1 MANIIKTN
9 MDTIGFIPEI
19 WANEILR
26 VLRAN
31 SDIINAIARDSDFDT
46 PQERGD
52 VINITYPGTFAVQ
65 NKAEDTAISPAAP
78 SGGAKV
84 AVALS
89 QYKTVDFLVEDLART
104 QSRQDLM
111 ERYTEP
117 AVSAIIENIASA
129 VHALYSGFSQSVG
142 ASGTDITAATVRTAG
157 RALDTAKVPRR
168 NRSLI
173 VSSKDYY
180 SLLGDSNLQ
189 SYFANAAPD
198 TMRDGLVG
206 RLYGFDVYL
215 SQLVP
220 VVTGSPDSTKNLA
233 LHRDAAILAFRPLSD
248 PPAGSG
254 AQSMTIFDEQTGV
267 VMRVLSQYDMSHR
280 GLRVAIDCLYGV
292 AELRDAAGV
301 VVLA

>member
-31 SDIINAIARDSDFDT
+31 SDIINAVARDSDFDT

-65 NKAEDTAISPAAP
+65 TKAEDTAISPSAP
-78 SGGAKV
+78 SGGTKV
-84 AVALS
+84 AVPLHN
-89 QYKTVDFLVEDLART
+89 YKTVDFLVEDLART

-117 AVSAIIENIASA
+117 AVTALIENITSA
-129 VHALYSGFSQSVG
+129 IHALYSGYTQSVG
-142 ASGTDITAATVRTAG
+142 SSGTDITAATVRAAG
-157 RALDTAKVPRR
+157 RTLDNAKVPRR

-173 VSSKDYY
+173 VSSKDFY
-180 SLLGDSNLQ
+180 SLLGDANLQ

-220 VVTGSPDSTKNLA
+220 VVSGTPDSTKNLA
-233 LHRDAAILAFRPLSD
+233 LHRGAAIVAFRPLAD
-248 PPAGSG
+248 PPSG
-254 AQSMTIFDEQTGV
+254 AGVGAMTIFDEQTGV

-280 GLRVAIDCLYGV
+280 GVRVAVDCLYGV